1 MALIII
7 KKSPDYQVAHLL
19 LEIALPQDK
28 VIFLQDGVLF
38 AVEKDVKTLVKDG
51 VELFALKEDF
61 VARGFDEKESLV
73 PLISYDEFAEI
84 VEKEPKIIS

>member
-28 VIFLQDGVLF
+28 VVFIQDGVLF
-38 AVEKDVKTLVKDG
+38 AVEKDIKTLVKDE
-51 VELFALKEDF
+51 VELYALKDDF
-61 VARGFDEKESLV
+61 IARGFDESESLV
-73 PLISYDEFAEI
+73 PLLTYDEFAEI